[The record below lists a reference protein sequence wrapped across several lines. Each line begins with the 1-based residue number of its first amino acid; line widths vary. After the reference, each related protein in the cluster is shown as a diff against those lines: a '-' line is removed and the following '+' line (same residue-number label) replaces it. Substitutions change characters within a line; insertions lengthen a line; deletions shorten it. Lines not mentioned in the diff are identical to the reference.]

1 MIIMIIIW
9 LIKLSY
15 WFGKQSLYMNL
26 ILFLLECLKFSKFLG
41 LSRAS
46 LVLGRMLIRGSSVFD
61 RA

>member
-15 WFGKQSLYMNL
+15 GFGKQSRYMNL
-26 ILFLLECLKFSKFLG
+26 NLFLLECLKFSKFLG